1 MWTNPNY
8 QKEIKAKEK
17 EDLRY
22 TKMFENEE
30 EDMHIKETEE
40 ENNVI
45 RNNKNNII
53 DYDESIN
60 EKENKYEIEAVDK
73 NIIQKLLNQMEFLTK
88 GQSSLEKMFNNIQMD
103 TQDQIE
109 NMNINYD
116 KLLSKTN
123 KLHQEF
129 DNYHLNGY

>member
-1 MWTNPNY
+1 
-8 QKEIKAKEK
+8 
-17 EDLRY
+17 
-22 TKMFENEE
+22 
-30 EDMHIKETEE
+30 
-40 ENNVI
+40 
-45 RNNKNNII
+45 
-53 DYDESIN
+53 
-60 EKENKYEIEAVDK
+60 
-73 NIIQKLLNQMEFLTK
+73 MEFLTK

-109 NMNINYD
+109 SMNINYD